1 MEGYIL
7 SIIVSMVLL
16 TFLNIILKRSSR
28 NSQGKV
34 RVEHYLFGYLFMLYL
49 VISLKDIVGFP
60 ALSDLERRII
70 SGRAIFEPVLNFIP
84 FRSGV
89 EISSILNIIF
99 FIPFGFLLP
108 TLWMEF
114 RKLLP
119 TVFTGFIFSLIIEIG
134 QLFTIRVTDVDDLI
148 MNTLG
153 TILGFI
159 IFKIFSKIFKK
170 LSSKTTTEGDNKNC
184 SIIKYGPYLYILI
197 AVISVFLS

>member
-70 SGRAIFEPVLNFIP
+70 TF
-84 FRSGV
+84 
-89 EISSILNIIF
+89 
-99 FIPFGFLLP
+99 
-108 TLWMEF
+108 
-114 RKLLP
+114 
-119 TVFTGFIFSLIIEIG
+119 
-134 QLFTIRVTDVDDLI
+134 
-148 MNTLG
+148 
-153 TILGFI
+153 
-159 IFKIFSKIFKK
+159 
-170 LSSKTTTEGDNKNC
+170 
-184 SIIKYGPYLYILI
+184 Y
-197 AVISVFLS
+197 

>member
-119 TVFTGFIFSLIIEIG
+119 TVVAGFLFSLIIEVG
-134 QLFTIRVTDVDDLI
+134 QLFTIRATDVDDLI

-153 TILGFI
+153 SIFGFI

-170 LSSKTTTEGDNKNC
+170 LSSKTSSEGYNKNC